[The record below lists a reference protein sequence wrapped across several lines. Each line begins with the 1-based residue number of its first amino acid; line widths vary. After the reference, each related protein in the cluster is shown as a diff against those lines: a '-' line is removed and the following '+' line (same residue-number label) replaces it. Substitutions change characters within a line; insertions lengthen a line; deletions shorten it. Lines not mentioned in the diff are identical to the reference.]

1 MDTIGHVQSRAAG
14 AEVGTAEPVF
24 LQSLTSSEVTG
35 LRSRAI
41 ERDFARGEALFHQR
55 GSPDRVY
62 VVLTGFVKLSRL
74 SDEGREVILAI
85 RGPGDLLGEQSAI
98 DGSPRSATALTLD
111 PVRALVLSAADFVAF
126 LQGEPHVALVVL
138 RTLSHRLR
146 EADLE
151 RVELSVQ
158 DTVARVAKRINEL
171 AERFGKES
179 AGNVEID
186 LPISQE
192 ELAGWTGCSRDSV
205 VKALQTMRGL
215 GWIETARRRITVLD
229 WDEIRLRAGH

>member
-1 MDTIGHVQSRAAG
+1 METGGAG
-14 AEVGTAEPVF
+14 GELGSAEPLF
-24 LQSLTSSEVTG
+24 LNSLTSSEAAA
-35 LRSRAI
+35 LKSRAMA
-41 ERDFARGEALFHQR
+41 RDFPQGGALFHER
-55 GSPDRVY
+55 GAPDRVY

-74 SDEGREVILAI
+74 SEEGREVILGI

-98 DGSPRSATALTLD
+98 DEKPRSATAITLD
-111 PVRALVLSAADFVAF
+111 PVTALVMSGGDFLAF
-126 LQGEPHVALVVL
+126 LQDEPHVALVVL

-146 EADLE
+146 EADLK

-158 DTVARVAKRINEL
+158 DTVARVAARITEL
-171 AERFGKES
+171 AERFGNQT
-179 AGNVEID
+179 GDGVEIH

-215 GWIETARRRITVLD
+215 GWIETARRRITVL
-229 WDEIRLRAGH
+229 ELGELRRRTGS